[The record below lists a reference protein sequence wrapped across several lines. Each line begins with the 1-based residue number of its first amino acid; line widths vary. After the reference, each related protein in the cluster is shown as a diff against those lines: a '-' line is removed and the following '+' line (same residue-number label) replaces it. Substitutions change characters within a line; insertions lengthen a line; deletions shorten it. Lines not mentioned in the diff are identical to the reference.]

1 MFFDEINTC
10 FMACHVAWVKYVA
23 FLRPLIWHT
32 AVAHAC
38 VSPLPSFGFISKK
51 EMKWKKKERKKKT
64 IRKSSNEI
72 EQNYNK
78 KVKTKWKQK
87 QNKQNKIVI
96 LIKQI
101 KSINHMSVLGHRTDV
116 FL

>member
-10 FMACHVAWVKYVA
+10 FMVCHVAWVKYVT